1 MNSLLKLLVGLL
13 IVGAGANSIAAS
25 AAGVTTPNTGLDLYT
40 QVTTADDIKPAS
52 CAGITLTHVVSGSGT
67 ITGVAS
73 NNELITGSAG
83 IDTIDGNLGDDCIL
97 GGSGDDDIT
106 GNGGT
111 DVCIGGG
118 DAGDVFATCETTIP

>member
-1 MNSLLKLLVGLL
+1 MSAILKLFVGVL
-13 IVGAGANSIAAS
+13 IVTAGANSIVAS
-25 AAGVTTPNTGLDLYT
+25 AAGVTTPSSGLDFYT

-52 CAGITLTHVVSGSGT
+52 CAGITLTHVVSDSGT

-83 IDTIDGNLGDDCIL
+83 IDTIDGNLGDDCIF

-106 GNGGT
+106 GNRGT
-111 DVCIGGG
+111 DICIGGG